1 MHIWTWQEW
10 QGLPY
15 LTCSILNPW
24 RHGFFS
30 RQFAPRSPADL
41 VEVLEPGAAAY
52 RAKQV
57 HDNTVLKTTQVSPL
71 SAGEETPLAEADGL
85 LTHKPSE
92 SVWVASADCVPVL
105 IGDTV
110 TGRVAAVHAGWRGTA
125 AQIVPEAI
133 AQFQQQGSQIHD
145 LRVAMGPAIS
155 GSVYQVSEDVAVWL
169 AATLMLTDTATS
181 LAEILDPLYHLPDPP
196 LLPDPEPDRAR
207 ADVRRFNALQLERLG
222 LGPDQVAIS
231 SHCTYSR
238 PDRFFSYRRDRL
250 KSVQWS
256 GIVNSSPA

>member
-1 MHIWTWQEW
+1 MHIWTWHEW

-15 LTCSILNPW
+15 LTCSILSPW

-30 RQFAPRSPADL
+30 RQFSPRSPADL
-41 VEVLEPGAAAY
+41 VEVLEPGIPAY
-52 RAKQV
+52 RTKQV
-57 HDNTVLKTTQVSPL
+57 HGNEVLKTTQVSPL
-71 SAGEETPLAEADGL
+71 SSEEDTPLAEADGL

-105 IGDTV
+105 IGDGA

-125 AQIVPEAI
+125 SKILPEAI
-133 AQFQQQGSQIHD
+133 AQFKQQGSQIPD

-155 GSVYQVSEDVAVWL
+155 GSVYQVSKNVAVQL
-169 AATLMLTDTATS
+169 AATLLLTDTATS
-181 LAEILDPLYHLPDPP
+181 LSEILDPLYHLSNPP

-222 LGPDQVAIS
+222 LGADQVAIS
-231 SHCTYSR
+231 SHCTYSQ
-238 PDRFFSYRRDRL
+238 PELFFSYRRDRL

-256 GIVNSSPA
+256 GIVNSSPG